1 MRFHKDSVTN
11 RSFNMTKLAK
21 LLSGGLVGTVAMV
34 CSNLAQSSYAYSQQA
49 MLPVCEFLD
58 PPRSHACQVRPALT
72 QIDMLKYRF
81 ELKLFDHVDEIQGRA
96 RIDLRFIQASKQF
109 SLDLQSIDATGKG
122 MKVLA
127 VKQAGRPLRFVHE
140 SNRLQILLDK
150 EQQAGTQARVE
161 ILYSGVPQA
170 GLNIGK
176 NKFGERVF
184 FADNWPH
191 YGRAW
196 LPSIDH
202 PSDKAQVEFVV
213 EAPKQY
219 RVVANGVL
227 VSEQAIKPARKRS
240 HWREDVA
247 LPVKV
252 MVVGAA
258 PFAVQ
263 HSATYKDINVSS
275 WVFAQNKEA
284 GFKDYSVAVE
294 PLKFFDQHIG
304 AYPYKK
310 LANVQSKTRFGGLE
324 NANTIFYSEA
334 SVTGKGDQELL
345 IAHEIAH
352 QWFGN
357 AITEKDWHQVW
368 ISEGFA
374 TYFANLYIEHRYGA
388 ERFKL
393 RLADDKKKALDFLAK
408 QQVAIVS
415 PEVQQVAQLL
425 NPITYQKA
433 GWVLHMLRSEI
444 GDEVFWRGIRAY
456 YAAYKNKNAAT
467 EDFQRVMQETSGR
480 DLTQFFQQWIYRA
493 DYPILKMDWNQ
504 SSEQQPLLI
513 QLQQV
518 QTQAAFEFPL
528 QIQIEYA
535 DGSKTI
541 EQVQLKEKQQQFHF
555 SSVKRVVQVSLD
567 PAMRVFFDVVK

>member
-1 MRFHKDSVTN
+1 MQFLFESVRTTVDN
-11 RSFNMTKLAK
+11 AIQFVGIS
-21 LLSGGLVGTVAMV
+21 LLFVG
-34 CSNLAQSSYAYSQQA
+34 AQTAAST
-49 MLPVCEFLD
+49 PVNETVCEFLH
-58 PPRSHACQVRPALT
+58 PPSSQVCAPRTTLS
-72 QIDMLKYRF
+72 QIDILKYKF
-81 ELKLFDHVDEIQGRA
+81 ELKLVDHVDEIQGRA
-96 RIDLRFIQASKQF
+96 QVDLRFIQASQEF
-109 SLDLQSIDATGKG
+109 TLDLQSLDASGKG

-127 VKQAGRPLRFVHE
+127 VKQSGRPLSFVHE
-140 SNRLQILLDK
+140 DNRLRIRLGA
-150 EQQAGTQARVE
+150 EQKAGTRARVE
-161 ILYSGVPQA
+161 IMYSGIAQT

-184 FADNWPH
+184 FADNWPN

-196 LPSIDH
+196 LPSVDH

-213 EAPKQY
+213 DAPAHY
-219 RVVANGVL
+219 RVIANGVL
-227 VSEQAIKPARKRS
+227 VSEKMITPERKRT

-263 HSATYKDINVSS
+263 RSAIYKGIPVSS

-284 GFKDYSVAVE
+284 GFQDYSVAVE

-388 ERFKL
+388 ERFL
-393 RLADDKKKALDFLAK
+393 QRMAEDKKKALDFLAK

-415 PEVQQVAQLL
+415 PEVQQVGQLL
-425 NPITYQKA
+425 NPVTYQKA

-456 YAAYKNKNAAT
+456 YAKFKNKNAAT
-467 EDFQRVMQETSGR
+467 EDFQTVMQDVSGR
-480 DLTQFFQQWIYRA
+480 DLSQFFQQWIYRA
-493 DYPILKMDWNQ
+493 DYPILKLEWSQ
-504 SSEQQPLLI
+504 KTEQNEQDRLLTI

-518 QTQAAFEFPL
+518 QEQAAFQFPL

-535 DGSKTI
+535 DGSQTI
-541 EQVQLKEKQQQFHF
+541 EQVQVNEKQQQFTLSLTKPVSH
-555 SSVKRVVQVSLD
+555 VKLD
-567 PAMRVFFDVVK
+567 PAMRVFFDIAK